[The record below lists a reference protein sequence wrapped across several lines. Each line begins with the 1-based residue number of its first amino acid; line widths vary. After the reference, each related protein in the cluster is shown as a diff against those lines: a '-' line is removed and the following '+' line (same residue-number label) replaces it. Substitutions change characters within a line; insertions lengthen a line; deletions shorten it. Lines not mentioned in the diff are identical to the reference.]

1 MVENRRFRTVTL
13 YLRNLLL
20 HVLCSSISLAVS
32 LLHSVY
38 NYAISIK
45 MKHINIAG
53 SISFVYQLLTG
64 LFDCMEQSYW
74 LVGAEPVVPLQWMEL
89 VPCVTVHSVLPLVML
104 PADRW
109 GTKEHVL
116 WRMGHCKWL
125 LVRSLACV
133 EMKGIVSGLRLLQLV
148 TTCVSTCA
156 ELKCTS
162 IFCSWV
168 EYVVYV
174 RTVLLYV

>member
-1 MVENRRFRTVTL
+1 
-13 YLRNLLL
+13 
-20 HVLCSSISLAVS
+20 
-32 LLHSVY
+32 
-38 NYAISIK
+38 
-45 MKHINIAG
+45 
-53 SISFVYQLLTG
+53 
-64 LFDCMEQSYW
+64 
-74 LVGAEPVVPLQWMEL
+74 
-89 VPCVTVHSVLPLVML
+89 
-104 PADRW
+104 
-109 GTKEHVL
+109 
-116 WRMGHCKWL
+116 MGHCKWL

-168 EYVVYV
+168 KYVVYV